1 MGLVVPAAFSNAL
14 SSNNVSVEPEV
25 LKISRATAIILLL
38 AYLVYV
44 WFQTKTHNSLYGEIL
59 EADEQKDEDRHKDLA
74 KDKLTFTECL
84 VALAI
89 ALACV
94 SLIAVFLV
102 EQISFIVEERH
113 VRDAFVGLILVPL
126 VEKAAGKYIYS
137 VERPTSVH

>member
-44 WFQTKTHNSLYGEIL
+44 WFQTKTHNGLYDEIL

-84 VALAI
+84 VALAV

-102 EQISFIVEERH
+102 EQIAFIVEERH

-126 VEKAAGKYIYS
+126 VEKASGKYMYP
-137 VERPTSVH
+137 VKRPTSVH